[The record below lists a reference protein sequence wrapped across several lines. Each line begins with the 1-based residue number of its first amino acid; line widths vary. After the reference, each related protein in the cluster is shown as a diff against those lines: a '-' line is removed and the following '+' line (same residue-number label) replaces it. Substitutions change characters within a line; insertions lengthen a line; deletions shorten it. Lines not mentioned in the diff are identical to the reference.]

1 MLYGNLGVM
10 ESYYRDLWENKMK
23 ARNKKFESDRTF
35 KFKKVT
41 DADIARNQIIQEMI
55 PGSVETIDKNN
66 LVSFYRRQQKPAW

>member
-1 MLYGNLGVM
+1 M

-55 PGSVETIDKNN
+55 PGSV
-66 LVSFYRRQQKPAW
+66 